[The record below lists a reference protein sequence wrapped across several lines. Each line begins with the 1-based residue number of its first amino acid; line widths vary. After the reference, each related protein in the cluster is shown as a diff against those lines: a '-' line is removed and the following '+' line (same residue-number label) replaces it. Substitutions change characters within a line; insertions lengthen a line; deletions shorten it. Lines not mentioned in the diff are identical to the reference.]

1 MTRSLLLATVAVA
14 LAACVD
20 STDPADGGF
29 FNGISGVTSGEY
41 DARVEEREKQVAEE
55 KARNAA
61 LRAELSR
68 LRGEHS
74 AVKNEIVQRRAAL
87 ASAGVRLSPA
97 SERQVQ
103 AALAADP
110 QKVESLRKAIADARE
125 LSARLARMA
134 G

>member
-1 MTRSLLLATVAVA
+1 MTRTLILFPAILA
-14 LAACVD
+14 LGACVD

-29 FNGISGVTSGEY
+29 FNGVSGATTGTY
-41 DARVEEREKQVAEE
+41 DARIKEREAQVAAE
-55 KARNAA
+55 KQRNAA
-61 LRAELSR
+61 LTAELSR
-68 LRGEHS
+68 LRGEHAS
-74 AVKNEIVQRRAAL
+74 VKNQIVQRRAAL
-87 ASAGVRLSPA
+87 ANAGVRLSPA

-103 AALAADP
+103 AALSANP

>member
-1 MTRSLLLATVAVA
+1 MTRTLLITTAA
-14 LAACVD
+14 LALGACVD

-29 FNGISGVTSGEY
+29 FNGVSGVASGEY

-55 KARNAA
+55 QARNSA
-61 LRAELSR
+61 LRAELAR
-68 LRGEHS
+68 LRGQHS
-74 AVKNEIVQRRAAL
+74 SVKNEIVQRRAAL
-87 ASAGVRLSPA
+87 ATAGVRLSPA

-103 AALAADP
+103 AALAANP